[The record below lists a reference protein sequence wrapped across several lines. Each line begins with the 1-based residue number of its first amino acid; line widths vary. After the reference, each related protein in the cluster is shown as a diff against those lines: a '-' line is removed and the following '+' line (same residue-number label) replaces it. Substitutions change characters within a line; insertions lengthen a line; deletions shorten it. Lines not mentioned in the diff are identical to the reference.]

1 MMPETT
7 DEQLQERERRR
18 DIAEGL
24 RGILAVLN
32 SNKPLDAILDYI
44 TLYAS
49 RLLEADAVAIYRLQ
63 PETNL
68 LKIQSSHGLSD
79 EYRIQRSSWGTAVRR
94 KSNRSGGDHRCR
106 QSHGHAVSPQPE
118 MTTLLVYQSSAELSV
133 PLVSRIS

>member
-44 TLYAS
+44 TLYAA
-49 RLLEADAVAIYRLQ
+49 RLLEADAVAIYRLR
-63 PETNL
+63 
-68 LKIQSSHGLSD
+68 D
-79 EYRIQRSSWGTAVRR
+79 RIVQLAR
-94 KSNRSGGDHRCR
+94 
-106 QSHGHAVSPQPE
+106 
-118 MTTLLVYQSSAELSV
+118 
-133 PLVSRIS
+133 